1 MTRAEAGRV
10 RRPAALRREQI
21 LSVAADA
28 FAVAGFRGTSLAE
41 VAAKVGVSQPG
52 LLHHFGSKE
61 VLILAVLEQRDLAD
75 EEYVEARLEGVDAT
89 TRDWLMAFCRRN
101 ETQPGLVR
109 LFTVQAAESLDPAHP
124 AHDFFFERNQRVR
137 NRIEQ
142 LVSRDQE
149 KGIVP
154 ASLDQAGTAVELVA
168 LMNGLQLQWLRDPSV
183 DMCGIFEAGLRRL
196 EVR

>member
-154 ASLDQAGTAVELVA
+154 ASLDPAATAVELVA